1 MSVWQWVRV
10 DDGYHAVT
18 RGFLSSSHFVSLS
31 TQASCLFVCVLC
43 VSISQNVLS
52 RLLTSKCFWNTNCWE
67 SSHKNTPQRIESN
80 TSREK
85 EKGLLGF
92 LSFFLVVFFFKIN
105 KWGGCVVR
113 QEHISSLG
121 VENFPSAGFSA
132 KMRNTET
139 LLDKRTS
146 VKKAELSN
154 LLRRV
159 LKS

>member
-1 MSVWQWVRV
+1 MFCRVSSPQSVSETQTVESRATKIRLSVSSQTRPEKKKRGCWV
-10 DDGYHAVT
+10 
-18 RGFLSSSHFVSLS
+18 
-31 TQASCLFVCVLC
+31 
-43 VSISQNVLS
+43 
-52 RLLTSKCFWNTNCWE
+52 
-67 SSHKNTPQRIESN
+67 
-80 TSREK
+80 
-85 EKGLLGF
+85 
-92 LSFFLVVFFFKIN
+92 FFLFFWLFFFFKIN